1 METTPFQ
8 EIAGHSLIV
17 GYLQNIVRGEQPA
30 HAYLFHGPEGVGK
43 ETVARRFAMALLCN
57 KLTEDGDACGKC
69 DSCHRF
75 TLDEHPNF
83 TWLEPEG
90 QLGYKIEQLRDFIRN
105 TNFMIS
111 YRGNQRVY
119 LIPDAER
126 MNPESANALLK
137 TLEEP
142 SDGVIMILVSS
153 NILQLLPTIVSRCQ
167 SVKFSRLSRELT
179 KNLLIKKFNVNSE
192 TAKLAANLSDGSVG
206 MAKMLSDKSFM
217 KSRQNLYAFLAEH
230 QPSDV
235 KHIFTLV
242 EQADVPTD
250 TELIIFYN
258 WVLFWLRDI
267 LVYRITKDENLII
280 NSDFQKEIS
289 NISSKWSWT
298 AIRSAIQRL
307 EYLDFVMREKYINS
321 PFTIETVLL
330 RANQATA

>member
-17 GYLQNIVRGEQPA
+17 GYLQNIVRGEQLA
-30 HAYLFHGPEGVGK
+30 HAYLFHGPDGVGK
-43 ETVARRFAMALLCN
+43 QTLATRFAMTLLCN
-57 KLTEDGDACGKC
+57 ELTSEGDACGKC
-69 DSCHRF
+69 DSCRRF
-75 TLDEHPNF
+75 LKDEHPNF
-83 TWLEPEG
+83 TLLEPEG
-90 QLGYKIEQLRDFIRN
+90 TMGYKIDQLREFIRN

-111 YRGNQRVY
+111 YRGNRRVY

-153 NILQLLPTIVSRCQ
+153 NILQLLPTIISRCQ

-179 KNLLIKKFNVNSE
+179 QDTLVKKFNI
-192 TAKLAANLSDGSVG
+192 TPDIAKLAADLSDGSIG
-206 MAKMLSDKSFM
+206 LAKMLSEESFM
-217 KSRQNLYAFLAEH
+217 KSRKNLYTLLATH
-230 QPSDV
+230 QASND
-235 KHIFTLV
+235 KNIFTLI
-242 EQADVPTD
+242 EQADVPMD
-250 TELIIFYN
+250 SELFIFYN

-280 NSDFQKEIS
+280 NSDFRSEIS
-289 NISSKWSWT
+289 QISSKWSWT

-307 EYLDFVMREKYINS
+307 EYLNFVMREKFINS
-321 PFTIETVLL
+321 PFTLETVLL
-330 RANQATA
+330 RAWQATS

>member
-1 METTPFQ
+1 MPFQ
-8 EIAGHSLIV
+8 EIARHSLIV

-30 HAYLFHGPEGVGK
+30 HAYLFHGPSGVGK
-43 ETVARRFAMALLCN
+43 ETLARRFAMALLCN
-57 KLTEDGDACGKC
+57 QLTEDGDACEKC
-69 DSCHRF
+69 DSCRRF
-75 TLDEHPNF
+75 LRDEHPNF
-83 TWLEPEG
+83 TLMEPEG

-167 SVKFSRLSRELT
+167 SVKFSRLSREITENILVQ
-179 KNLLIKKFNVNSE
+179 KFKVNSE
-192 TAKLAANLSDGSVG
+192 TAKLAANLSDGSLG
-206 MAKMLSDKSFM
+206 MAKMLSDDSFM
-217 KSRQNLYAFLAEH
+217 KSRQNLYTLLAEH
-230 QPSDV
+230 QPSDS
-235 KHIFTLV
+235 KNIFTLV

-250 TELIIFYN
+250 TELLIFYN

-267 LVYRITKDENLII
+267 VVYRITKDENLII
-280 NSDFQKEIS
+280 NSDFRSQIT

-307 EYLDFVMREKYINS
+307 EYLNFVMREKFINS
-321 PFTIETVLL
+321 PFTLETVLL
-330 RANQATA
+330 RAWQTTS